1 VAVTLTWYAGW
12 IALEAVSVAGALL
25 LTAWSLWL
33 LRQDRFADY
42 QRSLVPW
49 VTVRVGDYD
58 ASYQYIPLEVTALG
72 NGTAYNVIVNLF
84 QKHPP
89 GGAFFIAEPV
99 LPQLSAGEHEE
110 VRIDMVSPP
119 FAGQL
124 EVGYF
129 DPAGG
134 RHVAWHSVNAAVGFL
149 RRRPTSTGFARLGA
163 SSTLMERRAREAALT
178 AIGSTRSITETACH
192 AAEEAHVRCEMMDRS
207 GP

>member
-1 VAVTLTWYAGW
+1 MGVTLTWYAGW
-12 IALEAVSVAGALL
+12 IALEGVSVAGALL

-33 LRQDRFADY
+33 LRQDRVADY

-58 ASYQYIPLEVTALG
+58 ASCQYIPLEVTALG

-99 LPQLSAGEHEE
+99 LPQLSAGEHKE

-129 DPAGG
+129 DPAGR
-134 RHVAWHSVNAAVGFL
+134 RHVAWHSVNAAIGFL
-149 RRRPTSTGFARLGA
+149 KTTSHLNWICPPGCVVHPHGEPRT
-163 SSTLMERRAREAALT
+163 
-178 AIGSTRSITETACH
+178 
-192 AAEEAHVRCEMMDRS
+192 
-207 GP
+207 